1 MAAYGPEQIGN
12 LLGREVPT
20 DEPGDKML
28 SPHEH
33 DGFVELM
40 AVERIRCCDALAPAD
55 AEIRLDLEEEDVLRI
70 LGEERSSKRAHQ
82 RERATVDG
90 DSLDP
95 HQEVISEESYES
107 TWFTGFGPF
116 RGGIATLAHVTKK
129 TTVPRATKKSAAAKE
144 PVARRRRPREETRE
158 LLLQEAEDLL
168 VERLA
173 EGSDSLNPL
182 AAMRITDVLAS
193 INARLVDE
201 PSMTTGAAYQIWES
215 QTAFQDELLDRIMR
229 KVAVPWEV
237 RAREAIAAAMAAGL
251 PLMDVV
257 AAMSAEDSQPRE
269 SVELSLAAGL
279 SAFVA
284 PKRIRRAERKANAE
298 YIRVLGGMLEEIIAY
313 AGRRM
318 RPGLTVAD
326 IVWSVEA
333 LEVGY
338 NLRERS
344 HPELVR
350 RTDAQGMPISVL
362 AFVGM
367 IESMTEQIPARRV
380 SRKI

>member
-1 MAAYGPEQIGN
+1 M
-12 LLGREVPT
+12 
-20 DEPGDKML
+20 
-28 SPHEH
+28 
-33 DGFVELM
+33 
-40 AVERIRCCDALAPAD
+40 
-55 AEIRLDLEEEDVLRI
+55 
-70 LGEERSSKRAHQ
+70 
-82 RERATVDG
+82 
-90 DSLDP
+90 P
-95 HQEVISEESYES
+95 HQQ
-107 TWFTGFGPF
+107 
-116 RGGIATLAHVTKK
+116 GIATLAHVTKQ

-144 PVARRRRPREETRE
+144 APVRRRRPREETRE

-193 INARLVDE
+193 INARLEDE

-298 YIRVLGGMLEEIIAY
+298 YVRVLGGMLEEMIAY

-350 RTDAQGMPISVL
+350 RTDAHGMPISVL

-367 IESMTEQIPARRV
+367 IETMTEQIPSRRV
-380 SRKI
+380 SRKS

>member
-1 MAAYGPEQIGN
+1 M
-12 LLGREVPT
+12 
-20 DEPGDKML
+20 
-28 SPHEH
+28 
-33 DGFVELM
+33 
-40 AVERIRCCDALAPAD
+40 
-55 AEIRLDLEEEDVLRI
+55 
-70 LGEERSSKRAHQ
+70 
-82 RERATVDG
+82 
-90 DSLDP
+90 
-95 HQEVISEESYES
+95 
-107 TWFTGFGPF
+107 
-116 RGGIATLAHVTKK
+116 TKK

-193 INARLVDE
+193 INARLEDE

-229 KVAVPWEV
+229 KVAVPWEA
-237 RAREAIAAAMAAGL
+237 RIREAIAKAMAAGL
-251 PLMDVV
+251 PLADVV
-257 AAMSAEDSQPRE
+257 AAMSADDAQPGE
-269 SVELSLAAGL
+269 SLELSLAAGL

-298 YIRVLGGMLEEIIAY
+298 YVRVLGGMLEEMIAY

-338 NLRERS
+338 NLRKRS
-344 HPELVR
+344 HPELVL

-367 IESMTEQIPARRV
+367 IETMTEQIPARRV

>member
-1 MAAYGPEQIGN
+1 M
-12 LLGREVPT
+12 
-20 DEPGDKML
+20 
-28 SPHEH
+28 
-33 DGFVELM
+33 
-40 AVERIRCCDALAPAD
+40 
-55 AEIRLDLEEEDVLRI
+55 
-70 LGEERSSKRAHQ
+70 
-82 RERATVDG
+82 
-90 DSLDP
+90 
-95 HQEVISEESYES
+95 
-107 TWFTGFGPF
+107 
-116 RGGIATLAHVTKK
+116 TKK
-129 TTVPRATKKSAAAKE
+129 TTVPRGAKKSAPVDE

-173 EGSDSLNPL
+173 QGSDSLNPL

-193 INARLVDE
+193 INARLEGE

-215 QTAFQDELLDRIMR
+215 QNAFQDELLDRIMR

-237 RAREAIAAAMAAGL
+237 RVREAIAAAMAAGL